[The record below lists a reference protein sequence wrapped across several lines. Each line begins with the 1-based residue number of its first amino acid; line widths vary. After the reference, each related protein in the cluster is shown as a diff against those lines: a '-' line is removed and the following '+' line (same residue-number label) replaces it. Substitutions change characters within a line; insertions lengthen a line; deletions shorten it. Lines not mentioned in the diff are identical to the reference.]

1 MKILTISVHPDDETL
16 GCGGTLLKHA
26 QAGDDL
32 YWIIVTK
39 PTLDHWSS
47 EVILEK
53 DQEVKNVARA
63 FGMKETIRLS
73 FKSVQL
79 DYGVMA
85 DLMAQIY
92 DALLEIKPEIV
103 YTIHGGDV
111 HSDHQIVHAAVM
123 AVLKPFQMGKLGVN
137 RILSFETISSTDASA
152 PGLRQAF
159 NPTVFS
165 DITDFIDSK
174 IAILELYQSEI
185 HQYPYPRSSDS
196 VRALSRY
203 RGSII
208 AVPYAEAFMVCRE
221 II

>member
-16 GCGGTLLKHA
+16 GCGGTLLKHI

-32 YWIIVTK
+32 YWIIVTT
-39 PTLDHWSS
+39 PTLDHWTA
-47 EVILEK
+47 EVIREK

-63 FGMKETIRLS
+63 FDMKKTIRLG

-79 DYGVMA
+79 DYALMA
-85 DLMAQIY
+85 DLMGQLY
-92 DALLEIKPEIV
+92 DVILEIKPEIV

-123 AVLKPFQMGKLGVN
+123 GVLKPFQMGNLGVN
-137 RILSFETISSTDASA
+137 RILAFETISSTDASA
-152 PGLRQAF
+152 PGLRQSF

-165 DITDFIDSK
+165 DITDFIDRK
-174 IAILELYQSEI
+174 ISILELYQSEI

-203 RGSII
+203 RGSTI